1 MLDIELLGNGLNK
14 LRSELGPL
22 VGNNFL
28 GTPKQTQI
36 SSYKK

>member
-1 MLDIELLGNGLNK
+1 MLDIELLGNGPNK

-28 GTPKQTQI
+28 GDSEANKNFLI
-36 SSYKK
+36 